1 MPINIYSIPPLAA
14 SLVNLFLVGLVLGK
28 GYKNRVNQVWGF
40 LSFCLAI
47 WSFGTF
53 MLYISPNS
61 VAATTW
67 LKLYNVGLVL
77 IPATF
82 VHFALAFSKTDKK
95 KTIIFTS
102 IFYGFSVFFLLLS
115 YIGLFNPSVQ
125 HFAWGYYPKAGF
137 FNFLYDICFLAS
149 PLMVAN
155 LMISDFRR
163 SNLRKK
169 NQYKYVFVAMIVAFV
184 SNISNFLPIYGNQAY
199 PLGHFG
205 ILATAL
211 IISFAIIKYQLMDI
225 SIIIRKSAIYS
236 VITAVVTAVYVV
248 TVLLLQ
254 YAFRGITGNQ
264 SIYAVA
270 IVGLIVAITFEP
282 LRRYVQVGI
291 DRLFFKQKL
300 EYQNILRET
309 GEQLHAEVV
318 PEAIATVFVN
328 AIVNAIKIDT
338 CWLMVPEPINGAYT
352 IVASSNL
359 SSNAFS
365 YVSFGGDSPLVRYME
380 ASGQPVWLDDTE
392 VGLLRRGADKELRTS
407 LENLG
412 VSLLCPLKGKNG
424 LIGVLFLGRKRSGEI
439 FNNNDT
445 ELITTLATQAAIS
458 MENSRLYLE
467 LQSSYLNTV
476 KSLVAALEAKDEYTK
491 GHSERV
497 AGYARAIAIE
507 MKLKNKEA
515 QLLYEVSLLHDV
527 GKIGVSESILN
538 KRTKLSTSEMEH
550 IQSHTIT
557 GEKILSSIE
566 SMREGLSAVRHHHE
580 RLNGMGYPDGLSEVS
595 IPLSARILAVADAY
609 DAMTTKRPYRNAM
622 SSKEA
627 IVELKNHAGQQF
639 DPKVVRAFISY
650 IVKSRNDK
658 ETLSANYE
666 ILPDRRKRLRSA

>member
-1 MPINIYSIPPLAA
+1 MPINWYSIPPLAA
-14 SLVNLFLVGLVLGK
+14 SLVNLFLVGVVLGK
-28 GYKNRVNQVWGF
+28 GFKNRINQVWAF
-40 LSFCLAI
+40 LSLCLAV

-53 MLYISPNS
+53 MLYISPN
-61 VAATTW
+61 ATIATSW
-67 LKLYNVGLVL
+67 LKVYNFGLVL

-95 KTIIFTS
+95 KTLIITS
-102 IFYGFSVFFLLLS
+102 IFYGISVFFLGLS
-115 YIGLFNPSVQ
+115 YAGLFNPIVQ
-125 HFAWGYYPKAGF
+125 HFSWGYYPKAGSL
-137 FNFLYDICFLAS
+137 NLLYDICFLAS
-149 PLMVAN
+149 PLVVAN
-155 LMISDFRR
+155 LMVSDFKR

-184 SNISNFLPIYGNQAY
+184 SNFSNFLPIYGNASY

-225 SIIIRKSAIYS
+225 SIIIRKSAVYS
-236 VITAVVTAVYVV
+236 VITAIVTAVYVV

-254 YAFRGITGNQ
+254 YAFRGITGSE

-300 EYQNILRET
+300 GYQKIMKET
-309 GEQLHAEVV
+309 GDQLHAEVV
-318 PEAIATVFVN
+318 PGAIATLFVN
-328 AIVNAIKIDT
+328 ALVNAIKIDT
-338 CWLMVPEPINGAYT
+338 CWLMVPEPISGTYG

-365 YVSFGGDSPLVRYME
+365 DIAISIDSPLVRYIE
-380 ASGQPVWLDDTE
+380 SSRQLVWLDDPE
-392 VGLLRRGADKELRTS
+392 VGLLRRGADRELRNS

-412 VSLLCPLKGKNG
+412 VSLICPLQGKNA
-424 LIGVLFLGRKRSGEI
+424 LVGVLFLGKKKSGEI

-458 MENSRLYLE
+458 MENSRLYEE
-467 LQSSYLNTV
+467 LQASYLNTV

-497 AGYARAIAIE
+497 AGYARAISIE
-507 MKLKNKEA
+507 MKMSNKEA

-527 GKIGVSESILN
+527 GKIGVSEAILN
-538 KRTKLSTSEMEH
+538 KQTKLSSSEMAH

-566 SMREGLSAVRHHHE
+566 SMRDGLSAVRHHHE
-580 RLNGMGYPDGLSEVS
+580 RLNGMGYPDGLSEVN

-622 SSKEA
+622 SPREA
-627 IVELKNHAGQQF
+627 IVELKSHAGQQF
-639 DPKVVRAFISY
+639 DPKVVRAFVSALLRSKTHKGILSPTDK
-650 IVKSRNDK
+650 KSLRK
-658 ETLSANYE
+658 EGN
-666 ILPDRRKRLRSA
+666 LRSA